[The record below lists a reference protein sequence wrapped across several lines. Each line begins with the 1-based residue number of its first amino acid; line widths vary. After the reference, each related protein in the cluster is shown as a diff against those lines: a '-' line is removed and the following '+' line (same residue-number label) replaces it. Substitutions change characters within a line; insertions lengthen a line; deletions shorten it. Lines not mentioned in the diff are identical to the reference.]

1 MSDLTGLLVHALIA
15 DKDLDQLVPL
25 SRTTRWRM
33 RKEGQFPQPV
43 RVRGRSLYR
52 VADVQKWLTD
62 PRGWKEVHPPSG

>member
-1 MSDLTGLLVHALIA
+1 MTDLSGLLSHALIA

-52 VADVQKWLTD
+52 AAEIEQWLRN
-62 PRGWKEVHPPSG
+62 PRGWKGVLDSE